1 MLSRQE
7 ISQALTEWNKAW
19 DAHDLDGVMT
29 LFHDDV
35 LFENWTGGWVKGKDE
50 LREAWSDWFA
60 NHGGFRFTEEDTF
73 IDEQNQEVLYRWRLD
88 APSFE
93 PAYQGCAE
101 TRRGIDVLKFQAGK
115 IIEKLTYSKTT
126 VEIDGQRVRLA
137 ATRPRAAP
145 DQGP

>member
-50 LREAWSDWFA
+50 LRAAWSDWFA

-88 APSFE
+88 SPSFE
-93 PAYQGCAE
+93 PAYRGCAE

-126 VEIDGQRVRLA
+126 VEIDGQRVRLV
-137 ATRPRAAP
+137 ATRPRATP
-145 DQGP
+145 DHGP